1 MGEVITN
8 IAKVS
13 PDEWN
18 TLDEFSSFNISL
30 ASLNTRIV
38 LVREHT
44 IFKRKEPKKRT
55 SWNVFSNNRY
65 QGIFLLK
72 TKCKTLAG
80 KSCLAGQPTPF
91 YISLCLLHHWN
102 VQTASTLMATQVLR
116 LRHPIFGTLCRSI
129 SESQVLSLL
138 SRRAWKHNSF
148 QNKCP
153 SASRMLS
160 TFYCFVVIGFVLAF
174 CSHIMHVMCSVRLQF
189 KTLYF
194 I

>member
-1 MGEVITN
+1 MVIKTTRRPDVIWYLFHLDKGNMGEVITN

-80 KSCLAGQPTPF
+80 KSCLAG
-91 YISLCLLHHWN
+91 
-102 VQTASTLMATQVLR
+102 
-116 LRHPIFGTLCRSI
+116 
-129 SESQVLSLL
+129 
-138 SRRAWKHNSF
+138 
-148 QNKCP
+148 
-153 SASRMLS
+153 
-160 TFYCFVVIGFVLAF
+160 
-174 CSHIMHVMCSVRLQF
+174 
-189 KTLYF
+189 
-194 I
+194 